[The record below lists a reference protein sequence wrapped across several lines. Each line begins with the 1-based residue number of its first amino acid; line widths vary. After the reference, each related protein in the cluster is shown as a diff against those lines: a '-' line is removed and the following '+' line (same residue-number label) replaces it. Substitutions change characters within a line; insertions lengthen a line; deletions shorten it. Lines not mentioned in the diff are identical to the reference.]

1 MARLLSRTPSGS
13 GGIRLRSA
21 FLVSSVGDWIYRFA
35 APTLILQITG
45 SALSAALAYV
55 LEFIPY
61 IVVGLVAGVIA
72 DRWDRRRIL
81 IICDCLSFAIALV
94 IVFVAAADRPSV
106 ALLYLCA
113 FLLASV
119 RPFYFPAFQGFVV
132 DIVPK
137 ERLSR
142 INAWTQTVDS
152 SLAFVGPV
160 VGTAFIAAL
169 GVPLA
174 TLVNALTFAI
184 SALLILQIA
193 NVHTRVAPA
202 GGVRAELS
210 GVGRD
215 FLQGL
220 RILRSIR
227 PIWWGTLLMAAAN
240 FAGFVIEGNLVYLI
254 LEVEHL
260 PGVALGVV
268 FGAQGL
274 GAVLGALVAPRLID
288 RHPTGRLLAYG
299 MALSALA
306 MALPVVLPAVW
317 VIAAAWAVEGVAT
330 SVIVVSWFTAR
341 QTVVPADAIGRVAS
355 VSRAAAYAT
364 IPAGAVV
371 GGAVVGG
378 ALAAWGGPGRMLFL
392 CAALVQTAVAVGTA
406 LSPLRD
412 IDQAAPAA
420 TTSGDT

>member
-1 MARLLSRTPSGS
+1 MAQ
-13 GGIRLRSA
+13 GGVRLRSA
-21 FLVSSVGDWIYRFA
+21 FLVSSIGDWIYRFA

-81 IICDCLSFAIALV
+81 ITCDCLSFAIALV
-94 IVFVAAADRPSV
+94 IAAVAAAERPSV

-113 FLLASV
+113 FLLAAV
-119 RPFYFPAFQGFVV
+119 RPFAFPAFQGFIV
-132 DIVPK
+132 DTVPQ

-142 INAWTQTVDS
+142 MNAWTQTVDS
-152 SLAFVGPV
+152 SLGFVGPV

-184 SALLILQIA
+184 SALLIYRIA
-193 NVHTRVAPA
+193 HVSSREKPA
-202 GGVRAELS
+202 AGVRAELS

-215 FLQGL
+215 FVAGL

-227 PIWWGTLLMAAAN
+227 PVWWGTLLMAAAN
-240 FAGFVIEGNLVYLI
+240 FAGFVVEGNLVYLI
-254 LEVEHL
+254 LQVEGL
-260 PGVALGVV
+260 PAVALGAV
-268 FGAQGL
+268 FAAQGL
-274 GAVLGALVAPRLID
+274 GAVLGAVVAPRLID
-288 RHPTGRLLAYG
+288 RYPTGRLLTSG

-306 MALPVVLPAVW
+306 MALPAALPAVG

-364 IPAGAVV
+364 IPVGALA

-378 ALAAWGGPGRMLFL
+378 ALAAWGGPVRTLFL
-392 CAALVQTAVAVGTA
+392 CAALVQTAVAAATA

-412 IDQAAPAA
+412 IHEAVPAP
-420 TTSGDT
+420 TTPGDP